1 MKFNKWTV
9 ALASAGVVSLAT
21 AVQADESHPVNTAL
35 SSTTL
40 SGYVDTSAIWNLGTG
55 HTVANRFV
63 NTDKT
68 RQDGFNVNTVN
79 LKLEKPID
87 EGTWSAGY
95 KFETMFGPDAA
106 AMPGKIANNIAL
118 KNAHVA
124 LRVPVGNGIDFKIG
138 QFEPIVGYE
147 VTESYKNPNFS
158 RSLGFNNLEPFG
170 HTGILASYQINDI
183 LGVSAGIA
191 NGDSDG
197 FGLNGGRLT
206 AQGGQT
212 SNRLSQRGFQN
223 TTANN
228 RASTSDNGQNT
239 AFGES
244 SKVFMGSVVIKAPES
259 AGWLAG
265 STLYVGAVNGHVENQ
280 TFEDPIWENQ
290 TDGNGNL
297 LPVVPRNDPE
307 KSTYQPGQY
316 KKDAAG
322 NYVTTT
328 RSEGGDPTLLYVG
341 FTLNTPIKELTVGA
355 SADLLFNGDRYTGL
369 DSKGKATTFTQQ
381 PIALSGSPSPD
392 PKDNRTPLGSYKHN
406 SSANAYAFYTGYQI
420 TEKFKISNRFEYA
433 TSGYNAFL
441 PTKDGTDRKDPSRDQ
456 SNDKMIGETVTLDYQ
471 LWSNVLTRGEFR
483 WDRAV
488 DGTRPFDDRKNDLSL
503 LASIVYMF

>member
-63 NTDKT
+63 NTDSS

-106 AMPGKIANNIAL
+106 AMPGLIANGIAL
-118 KNAHVA
+118 KNAYVA
-124 LRVPVGNGIDFKIG
+124 LRAPVGNGIDFKIG
-138 QFEPIVGYE
+138 QFDPIVGYE
-147 VTESYKNPNFS
+147 VTESFKNPNFS

-183 LGVSAGIA
+183 LGLSAGIA
-191 NGDSDG
+191 NGDSG
-197 FGLNGGRLT
+197 FGLNGGGLT
-206 AQGGQT
+206 AQSGQT
-212 SNRLSQRGFQN
+212 SRSLGQNGRGL
-223 TTANN
+223 NN
-228 RASTSDNGQNT
+228 RDSTSIDGRNT

-290 TDGNGNL
+290 TDGNGAL
-297 LPVVPRNDPE
+297 LPIVTRAD

-316 KKDAAG
+316 KQQTDDKG
-322 NYVTTT
+322 IPIQGKYVTNT

-355 SADLLFNGDRYTGL
+355 SADLLFNGDQTGNT
-369 DSKGKATTFTQQ
+369 ATTFTPQ
-381 PIALSGSPSPD
+381 PNQADFTVTD
-392 PKDNRTPLGSYKHN
+392 PNLRTQLGSYKRN

-433 TSGYNAFL
+433 TSGYRAFL
-441 PTKDGTDRKDPSRDQ
+441 PGNGNANDPTR
-456 SNDKMIGETVTLDYQ
+456 DKMIGETLTLDYQ